1 MIQVAQKL
9 NLAKRALRVHVI
21 VERVRYLLDCNH
33 LVGLRVEHWAV
44 EEPEQNNQSTIQG
57 TTARREDEKAQ
68 LRRWA
73 HQTIP

>member
-33 LVGLRVEHWAV
+33 LVGLRVEH
-44 EEPEQNNQSTIQG
+44 
-57 TTARREDEKAQ
+57 
-68 LRRWA
+68 
-73 HQTIP
+73 